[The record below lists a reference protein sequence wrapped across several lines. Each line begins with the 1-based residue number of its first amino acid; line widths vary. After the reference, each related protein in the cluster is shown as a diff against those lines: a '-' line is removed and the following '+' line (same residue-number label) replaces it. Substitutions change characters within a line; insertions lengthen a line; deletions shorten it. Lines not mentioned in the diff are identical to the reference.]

1 MTEKKSRKR
10 NKSAKINK
18 ILNVTQKM
26 IEEKGYFA
34 TTTNHIAQKVGV
46 SIGLVYKYFPGG
58 KADIV
63 RAISQ
68 KEYEKIMDK
77 NLILGLKPKD
87 FPNLVKKI
95 MTEYVLQ
102 HRKNKQLIS
111 AMEIVFL
118 SNKNHP
124 KNYTEFIDPFI
135 NQILIKIKHI
145 FKEKEKSI
153 NKFDQ
158 KIKILLDLIDSIVH
172 RHVIY
177 TEIFE
182 SDEKLVVFLTDFILN
197 FINQIISLK

>member
-1 MTEKKSRKR
+1 
-10 NKSAKINK
+10 
-18 ILNVTQKM
+18 
-26 IEEKGYFA
+26 
-34 TTTNHIAQKVGV
+34 
-46 SIGLVYKYFPGG
+46 
-58 KADIV
+58 
-63 RAISQ
+63 
-68 KEYEKIMDK
+68 MDK

-124 KNYTEFIDPFI
+124 ENYTEFIDPFI
-135 NQILIKIKHI
+135 NQILIKLKHI

-158 KIKILLDLIDSIVH
+158 KIKILLSLIDSIVH

-182 SDEKLVVFLTDFILN
+182 SDEKLVDFLTDFILN

>member
-1 MTEKKSRKR
+1 MTEKKTLKR

-46 SIGLVYKYFPGG
+46 SIGLVYKYFPRG

-95 MTEYVLQ
+95 MTEYILQ

-111 AMEIVFL
+111 AMEVVFL

-124 KNYTEFIDPFI
+124 EKYTEFIDPFI
-135 NQILIKIKHI
+135 NPILIKIKNI

-158 KIKILLDLIDSIVH
+158 KIKILLGLIDSIVH

-182 SDEKLVVFLTDFILN
+182 SDEKLVDFLTDFILH

>member
-1 MTEKKSRKR
+1 MIEKKSLKR

-46 SIGLVYKYFPGG
+46 SIGLVYKYFPRG

-124 KNYTEFIDPFI
+124 ENYTEFIDPFI
-135 NQILIKIKHI
+135 NPILIKIKHI

-158 KIKILLDLIDSIVH
+158 KIKILLGLIDSIVH

-182 SDEKLVVFLTDFILN
+182 SDEKLVNFLTDFILN